1 VRDAVAIV
9 LALGCGMVLAS
20 YDTRTDDTGIE
31 IGLLLI
37 ASIVLAAVAPKRWWA
52 IALLVGGFVP
62 LVEMVDQLAPGRIP
76 PGAVALVVTFVGAL
90 VGIAIHRLSA
100 APTAG

>member
-31 IGLLLI
+31 LGLLLI

-52 IALLVGGFVP
+52 IALLVGGFIP
-62 LVEMVDQLAPGRIP
+62 LVEMAGQLAPGRIP
-76 PGAVALVVTFVGAL
+76 PGAVALVVTFIGAL
-90 VGIAIHRLSA
+90 AGFGINRLSA
-100 APTAG
+100 APTVG